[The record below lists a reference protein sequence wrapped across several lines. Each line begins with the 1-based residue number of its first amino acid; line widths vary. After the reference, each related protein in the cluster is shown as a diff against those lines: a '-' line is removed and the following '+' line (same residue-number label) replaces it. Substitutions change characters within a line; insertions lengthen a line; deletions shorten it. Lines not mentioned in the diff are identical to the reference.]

1 MIVKQVAVIGL
12 GRFGSSV
19 ARTLAQQGHDV
30 LGIDIDEARV
40 TALSRVLTQA
50 ITVREVNEEVLLSL
64 GVKECDAAVV
74 GMANLEFSITISQIL
89 KDFGIKLVI
98 SKAASELHG
107 RVLQRIGVDRVIFPE
122 RDMGIRLAHSLVT
135 NTVIDYIEL
144 SPDYNIY
151 ELATPADFV
160 GQSLAQT
167 QLRATYHI
175 NVIAIKRAGNV
186 IISPGATEVIQ
197 ANDILVVIGHNNDI
211 NRFYR

>member
-1 MIVKQVAVIGL
+1 
-12 GRFGSSV
+12 
-19 ARTLAQQGHDV
+19 
-30 LGIDIDEARV
+30 
-40 TALSRVLTQA
+40 
-50 ITVREVNEEVLLSL
+50 
-64 GVKECDAAVV
+64 
-74 GMANLEFSITISQIL
+74 MANLEFSITISQIL

>member
-30 LGIDIDEARV
+30 LGIDIDETRV
-40 TALSRVLTQA
+40 TAMSRILTQA
-50 ITVREVNEEVLLSL
+50 VTVREVNEEVLLSL

-107 RVLQRIGVDRVIFPE
+107 RVLQRLGVDRIIFPE
-122 RDMGIRLAHSLVT
+122 RDMGIRLAHSLVS

-151 ELATPADFV
+151 ELATPDPFV
-160 GQSLAQT
+160 GQSLAQA

-175 NVIAIKRAGNV
+175 NVIAIKRAGHV
-186 IISPGATEVIQ
+186 IISPGAAEVIQ
-197 ANDILVVIGHNNDI
+197 ANDILVVIGHNNDL